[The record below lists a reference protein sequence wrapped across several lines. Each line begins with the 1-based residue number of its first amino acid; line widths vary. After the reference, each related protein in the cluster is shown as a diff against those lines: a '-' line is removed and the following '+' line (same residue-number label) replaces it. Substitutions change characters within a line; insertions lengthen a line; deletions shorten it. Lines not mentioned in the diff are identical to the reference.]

1 MQTELDR
8 AVRAL
13 RAERFQRSPQI
24 TLGELIERLEA
35 LPLTYLGSDG
45 EERPKP
51 IVFDFCGAQPHHLTS
66 WRGAYAELAIVP
78 TFESVKPPSAVMV
91 LAMLRDALGHTF
103 EGYKGGEFTMDAQ
116 TPVWVA
122 RWGESGNTGVI
133 GVRDAVY
140 DIVIDTAWCDY

>member
-8 AVRAL
+8 LVRAM

-35 LPLTYLGSDG
+35 LPLTFLESDG
-45 EERPKP
+45 VEKPKP
-51 IVFDFCGAQPHHLTS
+51 IVFDFCGARPHHLAS

-78 TFESVKPPSAVMV
+78 TFEGTGPPSAVMS
-91 LAMLRDALGHTF
+91 LAMLKDALGHTF
-103 EGYKGGEFTMDAQ
+103 TGYKGGEFTMDDQ

-133 GVRDAVY
+133 GVRDTGY
-140 DIVIDTAWCDY
+140 EIVIDTGWCEY